1 MNAPLWIGA
10 GGVLGALAA
19 IWAVTILVVFGRAG
33 GPRWRPRAAVFAAL
47 AVVLPLLTSSL
58 WLIQAPVVVAR
69 ATPGAKLDA
78 VAVAQRLAF
87 EPVVVVV
94 AALVLVGLAAAVR
107 GRAGPEG
114 EAWLEAGA
122 AGFAAL
128 AVIVTWLGGLLLALA
143 GFRTLAVLLWLVT
156 VVEAWAVLCGAI
168 AHGVLEAV
176 RTWRAA

>member
-19 IWAVTILVVFGRAG
+19 IWAVTILVVFGRSG
-33 GPRWRPRAAVFAAL
+33 GARWRPHAAVLASL

-94 AALVLVGLAAAVR
+94 AALLLIGLATAVR
-107 GRAGPEG
+107 GRAGSEG
-114 EAWLEAGA
+114 EAWLGAGA
-122 AGFAAL
+122 IGFAAA
-128 AVIVTWLGGLLLALA
+128 AVTATWLGGLLLALA
-143 GFRTLAVLLWLVT
+143 GFRALAVMLWLAT
-156 VVEAWAVLCGAI
+156 LVEAWLALFGAL
-168 AHGVLEAV
+168 AHGVTGAI